1 MLLLTLLQEVLVA
14 NASSLTR
21 LTGCWRKV
29 PEDGSWHAE
38 GFCPAVQAAGEWDS
52 WRSWAGADGDAWD
65 GQGKQGDV
73 CVCL

>member
-1 MLLLTLLQEVLVA
+1 MEA
-14 NASSLTR
+14 GEPSR
-21 LTGCWRKV
+21 
-29 PEDGSWHAE
+29 HAE

-52 WRSWAGADGDAWD
+52 WRSWAGADGDALD